1 MNGMKHWK
9 TVDNLFFVLH
19 LDESLFALFTSNAQL
34 SSVGSTGSVK
44 QQNYIPIKSYANMLL
59 DDSELSVS
67 TNFINEQHQP
77 MLLIDECDHNS

>member
-1 MNGMKHWK
+1 MKT
-9 TVDNLFFVLH
+9 TVDNLFFVLR

-34 SSVGSTGSVK
+34 SSVGSTDSVK
-44 QQNYIPIKSYANMLL
+44 QQKSYANMLL

>member
-1 MNGMKHWK
+1 MKK
-9 TVDNLFFVLH
+9 TVDHLFFVLR

-44 QQNYIPIKSYANMLL
+44 QQKSYANMLL

-67 TNFINEQHQP
+67 TNFMNEQHQP
-77 MLLIDECDHNS
+77 MLLIDECDLNA